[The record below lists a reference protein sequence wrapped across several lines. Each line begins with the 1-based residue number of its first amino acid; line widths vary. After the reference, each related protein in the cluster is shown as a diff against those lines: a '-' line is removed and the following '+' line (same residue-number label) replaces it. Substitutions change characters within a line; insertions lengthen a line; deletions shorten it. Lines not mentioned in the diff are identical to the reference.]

1 MERVRRILLRYRW
14 ETIGVLLLVLCT
26 LMNIFPARHIL
37 LGGDVVQAI
46 NMTENFFRFHY
57 DAFGS
62 ASLFYGIFYIIDQL
76 GISDT
81 AQLSWYVGIFL
92 LGSFFSFLS
101 FCALVFPKSSGLV
114 RSLAALF
121 YATNLYT
128 LYVFTASWGYSSY
141 QVLYIFIPLLV
152 GMYIKALESPQRI
165 FSYGFVWVAFL
176 ASTSFGNPA
185 FALSLGILFFFLTLA
200 LFLFR
205 FIPFDRQTLLKVGML
220 VFGAALVNIYW
231 LLPQIPQLRGGVQAV
246 YTSEF
251 VDLSERLRETS
262 NALSDTIRLLPTSEQ
277 ERYYPMNFP
286 YPDFSQAKKVIA
298 FIAFIPF
305 FLALYG
311 FFQRRS
317 SRDQKIFGVFFML
330 AFIFMALVARVRFPF
345 ESMNEFLFTLPGL
358 NTLRGWDKLAT
369 MTPFLLSGLLL
380 LFLQSFEGKKYARFL
395 MLSFFLTTIVL
406 ALPFYVGGL
415 QTKLSFALSG
425 QKAKDYTKA
434 KYSALVEVPKAY
446 YDVASVIESGKKD
459 SKIAMLPYAPGSSV
473 GRVNFPAWKVNGPD
487 IAYRL
492 YSKKYVEL
500 YDYYIPH
507 WMFATE
513 FESQHDP
520 QWITDLYG
528 LLGVEYVFFHKD
540 TRKENQEEFAA
551 AKEYLERTGALQ
563 KVEENNFFTLY
574 TLEEK
579 RVFPYV
585 FVGTNTPFVPMKI
598 EGLSQSVQ
606 ALRENIE
613 ELAYQRK
620 NPREITVPV
629 VDMKQDAT
637 IFLNERYD
645 PLWRA
650 EYIDTAGQKAPLA
663 RDNSIQHANA
673 WRLDHD
679 RKGGSISLYYL
690 PARLLHIGMWITGIT
705 LLILSVLVVSEQ
717 RKKWQYKSN
726 Q

>member
-1 MERVRRILLRYRW
+1 
-14 ETIGVLLLVLCT
+14 
-26 LMNIFPARHIL
+26 MNIFPARHIL
-37 LGGDVVQAI
+37 LGGDVIQAI
-46 NMTENFFRFHY
+46 NMTENFVRFHY

-62 ASLFYGIFYIIDQL
+62 ASLFYGVFYIIDQL

-101 FCALVFPKSSGLV
+101 FCALVFSRSSGLT
-114 RSLAALF
+114 RSLSALF

-128 LYVFTASWGYSSY
+128 LYVFTAAWGYSSY

-152 GMYIKALESPQRI
+152 GMYIKALESSQRI
-165 FSYGFVWVAFL
+165 FSYGFVGVAFL

-205 FIPFDRQTLLKVGML
+205 SIPFDRQTLLKIGML
-220 VFGAALVNIYW
+220 VFGAALMNTYW

-262 NALSDTIRLLPTSEQ
+262 NAFSDTIRLLPTSEQ

-286 YPDFSQAKKVIA
+286 YPDFSQAKRVIA

-311 FFQRRS
+311 FFRKRS
-317 SRDQKIFGVFFML
+317 SRDQKIFGAFFML
-330 AFIFMALVARVRFPF
+330 TFIFMALVARVRFPF
-345 ESMNEFLFTLPGL
+345 ESMNEFLFTLPGF

-369 MTPFLLSGLLL
+369 ITPFLLSGLLL

-395 MLSFFLTTIVL
+395 MLSFLLMTIIL

-434 KYSALVEVPKAY
+434 KYSALVEVPQAY
-446 YDVASVIESGKKD
+446 YDVASVIESSKKD

-473 GRVNFPAWKVNGPD
+473 GRVNFPTWKVNGPD

-540 TRKENQEEFAA
+540 TRKENQEEFEG

-563 KVEENNFFTLY
+563 KVKENDFFTLY

-585 FVGTNTPFVPMKI
+585 FVGINAPFVPMKI

-620 NPREITVPV
+620 NPREIMVPV

-645 PLWRA
+645 SLWRA
-650 EYIDTAGQKAPLA
+650 EYVDLAGNKVSLT

-673 WRLDHD
+673 WRLDRD
-679 RKGGSISLYYL
+679 RKGGNVSLYYL
-690 PARLLHIGMWITGIT
+690 PARLLYVGMWITGVSLFVLSI
-705 LLILSVLVVSEQ
+705 LLASEW
-717 RKKWQYKSN
+717 RKRWQYKSN
-726 Q
+726 R